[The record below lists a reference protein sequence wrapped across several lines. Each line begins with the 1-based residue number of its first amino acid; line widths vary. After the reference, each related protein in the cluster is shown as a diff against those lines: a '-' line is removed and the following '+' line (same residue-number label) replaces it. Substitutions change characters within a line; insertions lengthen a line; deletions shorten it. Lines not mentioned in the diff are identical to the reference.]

1 MNGGM
6 LRALAARVIA
16 ATLLAAAAGCGG
28 GGNSGNQPPPT
39 APSGLSYPNPQ
50 TFVVGEAIDPLGP
63 TVTGTVTSYSA
74 SPALPPGIT
83 LDPSSGEI
91 AGTPTA
97 LTATAVYTITG
108 QNSLGSTAFDLTATV
123 AGVDVLSNAISR
135 MVFSG
140 TSIAARVTILPR
152 NFEIAGTLVPRAT
165 DADGVFAPDVFVEA
179 VNGGAYTLTLS
190 TSASAPIGHRTGELT
205 LELCADAACSSFQAV
220 RSVAIEF
227 TIDVL
232 DAPPAWTGDHLT
244 ALEPWPD
251 VPDWTMFQ
259 GNAAH
264 TGHVPATVDP
274 NRFSTRWR
282 VAALP
287 LASGFYERLG
297 TPVTYDGRLFIAG
310 DNRLF
315 ARSEFDGQELGAHSF
330 NDLEYPS
337 VNPPAISNGVVYLA
351 AGQQSSTFMFAF
363 DAAAGSPVFQSP
375 MHSQW
380 EHYLAPTIG
389 DVGIYANSGTYGGLF
404 AFDATGTEMYFED
417 MAQTSLWTPAVDDTG
432 VYSYTGGALTV
443 NDPASGVLV
452 ASVADPTFQNY
463 IYEIGGSPVLGAPGS
478 VFVANYLNSI
488 LNGGDIGNTL
498 IKFVTS
504 GAPSDGRSPGCT
516 RPRPPTQMRSSTS
529 RTKDRS
535 GSRHARRRTAT
546 CFGPGCHRTR
556 TTRTSPARSC

>member
-1 MNGGM
+1 
-6 LRALAARVIA
+6 
-16 ATLLAAAAGCGG
+16 
-28 GGNSGNQPPPT
+28 
-39 APSGLSYPNPQ
+39 
-50 TFVVGEAIDPLGP
+50 
-63 TVTGTVTSYSA
+63 
-74 SPALPPGIT
+74 
-83 LDPSSGEI
+83 
-91 AGTPTA
+91 
-97 LTATAVYTITG
+97 
-108 QNSLGSTAFDLTATV
+108 
-123 AGVDVLSNAISR
+123 
-135 MVFSG
+135 
-140 TSIAARVTILPR
+140 
-152 NFEIAGTLVPRAT
+152 
-165 DADGVFAPDVFVEA
+165 
-179 VNGGAYTLTLS
+179 
-190 TSASAPIGHRTGELT
+190 
-205 LELCADAACSSFQAV
+205 
-220 RSVAIEF
+220 
-227 TIDVL
+227 
-232 DAPPAWTGDHLT
+232 
-244 ALEPWPD
+244 
-251 VPDWTMFQ
+251 MFQ

-274 NRFSTRWR
+274 DRFSTRWR

-297 TPVTYDGRLFIAG
+297 TPVTSDGRLFIAG

-315 ARSEFDGQELGAHSF
+315 ARSEFDGQELWRHSF

-417 MAQTSLWTPAVDDTG
+417 MAQTSVWTPAVDDTG

-443 NDPASGVLV
+443 NDPASGDLV

-498 IKFVTS
+498 LKFVTS
-504 GAPSDGRSPGCT
+504 GGAVGWQVPGVYPTTPAYADEVLYVANERPLRLEARTEADGNLLWSWV
-516 RPRPPTQMRSSTS
+516 PPHPNDTNFTSEVLVTDNLVFVSTNLATYAIDLESQRTVWSYPLVGRLALS
-529 RTKDRS
+529 RNGILYIRGD
-535 GSRHARRRTAT
+535 SRAAGHQPEVVSVETPASRRRRPVSGTHVDHERLRPAT
-546 CFGPGCHRTR
+546 KAPVGIQRDPVGTGRGWGLEAESCREVGVERNGATNAMGVDFDAADHDFPV
-556 TTRTSPARSC
+556 TTLG